1 MEKEIKLNDIA
12 DDLLI
17 LNKMT
22 IDTLF
27 KLDNCADCIALYVF
41 YYKTAKWQ
49 KTNTIKANDLYVKK
63 SLKWGI
69 DKIKRTK
76 SILKEHGLINI
87 VQRRKDGKIEG
98 WYIEVAYLVNQKK
111 IEDIRIKVEEVNNTS
126 TQEVEEATIL
136 KSNNTQIQQVENPTS
151 GNEDINTLKEII
163 SNLKKE
169 IKILKD
175 NNVNTL
181 ENNTKE
187 IAVADKINYEK
198 IVNRLNELTGASY
211 WHDSKNTR
219 TLIKAR
225 FNEGF
230 NENDFMIVIEKMC
243 YLWNKEPKKGEKDM
257 RLYLR
262 PSTLFGTKFEQ
273 YLNMPVQ
280 NREITTGDLVNK
292 FDFSDFHSTSDVS
305 NGNLF

>member
-1 MEKEIKLNDIA
+1 METTIKLNDIA

-49 KTNTIKANDLYVKK
+49 KTNTIKANDVYVKK

-76 SILKEHGLINI
+76 NILKEHGLINI

-98 WYIEVAYLVNQKK
+98 WYVEVAYLVTQRNL
-111 IEDIRIKVEEVNNTS
+111 EDVRIKVEECKENLEQPTISKINNTY
-126 TQEVEEATIL
+126 
-136 KSNNTQIQQVENPTS
+136 NQQVEKPTS
-151 GNEDINTLKEII
+151 DNEEINALKEVIK
-163 SNLKKE
+163 SLKKE
-169 IKILKD
+169 IKMLK
-175 NNVNTL
+175 
-181 ENNTKE
+181 ENNRSALKEETSKE
-187 IAVADKINYEK
+187 IAVSGEINYEK
-198 IVNRLNELTGASY
+198 IINRLNELTGASY

-219 TLIKAR
+219 SLIKAR

-243 YLWNKEPKKGEKDM
+243 YLWGKEPKKGEKDM

-280 NREITTGDLVNK
+280 QRNITTGDLLDK
-292 FDFSDFHSTSDVS
+292 IDFSEFHSNSIVSD
-305 NGNLF
+305 GNLF